1 MKRLASLPLAM
12 VFLAVACNDARDVK
26 KSAAAEAI
34 TAPAVATSPLTIT
47 SATITV
53 SEAGKASTVCGVYL
67 AELDKAHVAL
77 EAAPTSDDAT
87 RQVQLFAKLATD
99 ACN

>member
-12 VFLAVACNDARDVK
+12 VFLAIACNDVQDVK
-26 KSAAAEAI
+26 KSAPADPI
-34 TAPAVATSPLTIT
+34 TAPVVAASPLSIT
-47 SATITV
+47 SSTITV

-67 AELDKAHVAL
+67 AELDKAHASL
-77 EAAPTSDDAT
+77 QAAPTSDDAT